1 MIVYNLTM
9 KVDHSIHDEWL
20 QWQKNE
26 HIPEIMATGQFL
38 EYKFYRLLDIDEE
51 DGNTY
56 VLQYISEDIRHYDH
70 YVQEYAAHLRQKAL
84 TKWGNRFITF
94 RTVMKA
100 VQ

>member
-1 MIVYNLTM
+1 M

-20 QWQKNE
+20 QWQLTE
-26 HIPEIMATGQFL
+26 HIPAIMATGQFI

-56 VLQYISEDIRHYDH
+56 VVQYIAATIHDYDK
-70 YVQEYAAHLRQKAL
+70 YLQEYAPSLRHKAQA
-84 TKWGNRFITF
+84 KWGNRFLTF